1 MILERMIKEEWRTQ
15 SKMYKGRNLALLPF
29 TIFLL
34 TYLGSRMVTEFS
46 SAPETDIGLLISAFG
61 FFTGLAAGS
70 IGFSSSDAAKNVLG
84 DTNFI
89 IFSSRTLPVRKSR
102 LLASFLVKDLVFY
115 TGLYLLPV
123 SLAAI
128 LVSPG
133 LAIYAG
139 YMSALFLIGLSISL
153 IVANT
158 ALKIPSTVKV
168 LTYENIPA
176 TPVSKKSILD
186 VSRSSGG
193 LFKIIMSMGILLGLY
208 GYIVNYVPVA
218 SYLLQNPLLSFSVI
232 LGMMSVTVYN
242 WLNTY
247 DDYKDYSYL
256 PLDQNNLLKSKFQA
270 FKAII
275 FVLLV
280 PVIVGAY
287 LLYGG
292 QILLAAVLAYTTAY
306 YVGSA
311 TMYEAGLDP
320 NEKMI
325 DAVTFTKFLIVVN
338 ILVMPLLALTSFNVG
353 PEVILSVVV
362 PMLVIGKVME
372 EKAYLN
378 YS

>member
-15 SKMYKGRNLALLPF
+15 SKLYKGRKLALLPL
-29 TIFLL
+29 TIFVL
-34 TYLGSRMVTEFS
+34 TYLGSRMVTNFS

-84 DTNFI
+84 DSNFI
-89 IFSSRTLPVRKSR
+89 IFSSRTLPVRKSK
-102 LLASFLVKDLVFY
+102 LFASFLVKDLVFY

-123 SLAAI
+123 SLAAVLI
-128 LVSPG
+128 SPS

-139 YMSALFLIGLSISL
+139 YMGGLFLLGLSISL
-153 IVANT
+153 VVANT
-158 ALKIPSTVKV
+158 ALKLPSTIKV
-168 LTYENIPA
+168 LTYGNIPA
-176 TPVSKKSILD
+176 SPVAKKSVLD

-193 LFKIIMSMGILLGLY
+193 LLKIVMSMGILLGLY

-247 DDYKDYSYL
+247 DDYRDYSYL
-256 PLDQNNLLKSKFQA
+256 PLDSDSILESKFQA

-275 FVLLV
+275 FVLLI
-280 PVIVGAY
+280 PVIIGAY
-287 LLYGG
+287 MLYGG
-292 QILLAAVLAYTTAY
+292 QVLLALVLAYTTAY

-311 TMYEAGLDP
+311 TMYEAGLNP

-325 DAVTFTKFLIVVN
+325 DAVTFTKFLVVVN
-338 ILVMPLLALTSFNVG
+338 ILVMPLLALTSFDVG
-353 PEVILSVVV
+353 YQVLLSIVL
-362 PMLVIGKVME
+362 PMIVIGKVME
-372 EKAYLN
+372 EKAYLKN
-378 YS
+378 

>member
-15 SKMYKGRNLALLPF
+15 SKLYKGRNLALLPL
-29 TIFLL
+29 TIFVL
-34 TYLGSRMVTEFS
+34 TYLGSRMITRFS

-84 DTNFI
+84 DSNFI
-89 IFSSRTLPVRKSR
+89 IFSSRTLPVRQSK
-102 LLASFLVKDLVFY
+102 LFASFLVKDLVFY

-123 SLAAI
+123 SLAAVLI
-128 LVSPG
+128 SPA
-133 LAIYAG
+133 LAVYAG
-139 YMSALFLIGLSISL
+139 YMSGLFLLGLSISL
-153 IVANT
+153 IVANM
-158 ALKIPSTVKV
+158 ALKLPSTIKV

-176 TPVSKKSILD
+176 SPVAKKSILD
-186 VSRSSGG
+186 ISRSSGG
-193 LFKIIMSMGILLGLY
+193 LLKIIMSMGILLGLY

-256 PLDQNNLLKSKFQA
+256 PLDTDSILRSKFQA

-275 FVLLV
+275 FVLLI
-280 PVIVGAY
+280 PVIIVSY

-292 QILLAAVLAYTTAY
+292 QVLLATILAYTTAY
-306 YVGSA
+306 YVGAA
-311 TMYEAGLDP
+311 TMYEAGLNP

-325 DAVTFTKFLIVVN
+325 DAVTFTKFLLVVN
-338 ILVMPLLALTSFNVG
+338 ILVMPLLALTSFDVG
-353 PEVILSVVV
+353 YKLILSVVL
-362 PMLVIGKVME
+362 PMIVIGKVME
-372 EKAYLN
+372 EKAYLKN
-378 YS
+378 